1 MGDRERGGRERERS
15 TSRTISGLK
24 LIHIRPDL
32 RARFIRSETQLFK
45 HRFESDDKNEKAEF
59 LKSLQLNWV
68 EVDTDEKRELEGGL
82 RRCMGREEG
91 FGAET
96 FFKVCQVFERSE
108 GNRDPFLERDGA
120 RGMRASDTLKR
131 RDSNPSENLGVRLR
145 RSTGSILGTTMVIN
159 SLALDS

>member
-1 MGDRERGGRERERS
+1 LGDRERGGRERERS

-24 LIHIRPDL
+24 LIQIRPDL

-96 FFKVCQVFERSE
+96 FFKVCHAIERSE
-108 GNRDPFLERDGA
+108 GN
-120 RGMRASDTLKR
+120 
-131 RDSNPSENLGVRLR
+131 
-145 RSTGSILGTTMVIN
+145 
-159 SLALDS
+159 